1 MNISSY
7 MPVDVFY
14 GKNALLENGKE
25 LKSSAAV
32 SYSYKPHRRQKSGA
46 LTTP

>member
-25 LKSSAAV
+25 IKKLGSRLIVTSPTAAKKSES
-32 SYSYKPHRRQKSGA
+32 P
-46 LTTP
+46 